1 MKTMHTS
8 AHQTILVIPED
19 KLKQCTYPKNS
30 RKKKKKN
37 KIVRRKKYL
46 IVLIVIGILTI
57 TAGGIIIYIIMNNN
71 NSGDHHPNSDPK
83 PKPNLDSD
91 DPNPNS
97 DPKPVPSQED
107 LEFIKKF
114 PGLLSQNGAD
124 SCFVIDAVNILWNTN
139 LREQVPQWQID
150 ENMNPWARK
159 NSAAFAFKELFTTD
173 DSNTRFENI
182 LQLRTTVRD
191 YFGNR
196 AHEYGYCDTIKF
208 MEDLLYT
215 MKHELYTMKH
225 EKGLSHPIIDVTNYM
240 LTKKEIN
247 DADLV
252 LHILSSEEF
261 PQLVI
266 FDTMPDAQRNFK
278 TSEQFI
284 VGGLTYKLASIS
296 GGTPS
301 HYVPFLR
308 DYQGDGWWISLS
320 FGERKVYKTLAD
332 VRKTSDGGP
341 SQGDRGAHAYIYV
354 RTN

>member
-1 MKTMHTS
+1 MDTS

-37 KIVRRKKYL
+37 KIVQRKKYL

-57 TAGGIIIYIIMNNN
+57 IAGGIIIYIIIRNNN
-71 NSGDHHPNSDPK
+71 NSGDPHPNSDPK
-83 PKPNLDSD
+83 PKP
-91 DPNPNS
+91 
-97 DPKPVPSQED
+97 DPKLPVPSQED
-107 LEFIKKF
+107 LEFEFIKKF

-124 SCFVIDAVNILWNTN
+124 SCFAIATVNILWNTN

-150 ENMNPWARK
+150 ENMNPRAREHM
-159 NSAAFAFKELFTTD
+159 AAFAFKELFTTNNT
-173 DSNTRFENI
+173 NTRFQNI
-182 LQLRTTVRD
+182 LQLRKTVSD
-191 YFGNR
+191 YFGDR
-196 AHEYGYCDTIKF
+196 PHKYGYRDTIMF
-208 MEDLLYT
+208 MGDL
-215 MKHELYTMKH
+215 LYTMKH
-225 EKGLSHPIIDVTNYM
+225 EKGLSHSIFDVKYYM
-240 LTKKEIN
+240 LTEKEIN

-252 LHILSSEEF
+252 NILSSGEF
-261 PQLVI
+261 PQLAI
-266 FDTMPDAQRNFK
+266 FDTMPADVQGNFE

-284 VGGLTYKLASIS
+284 VEGFTYKLASIS
-296 GGTPS
+296 GGTNS

-341 SQGDRGAHAYIYV
+341 SQNNRGAHAYIYV